1 MLDVSEQQ
9 VCDACSC
16 ARFVSLVT
24 AKGPFDSIATLLDA
38 CRFVWWHEVSTRQGS
53 TKLIFLGPSI
63 PYAHAIQLVHT
74 ILYQARVTDWLE
86 AFAAHPRIGDIDSLK
101 AKYSN
106 FAKMSQSEQATAS
119 SASGDVLQVPHH
131 PTCLFCE
138 SCQASMCGPTTP
150 HEQELK
156 GNNICTGIEGI
167 Q

>member
-1 MLDVSEQQ
+1 MPIHIRL
-9 VCDACSC
+9 CN
-16 ARFVSLVT
+16 
-24 AKGPFDSIATLLDA
+24 
-38 CRFVWWHEVSTRQGS
+38 
-53 TKLIFLGPSI
+53 
-63 PYAHAIQLVHT
+63 AHAIQLVHT
-74 ILYQARVTDWLE
+74 VLYQARVTDWLE

-119 SASGDVLQVPHH
+119 SASGDILQVPHH

-138 SCQASMCGPTTP
+138 SCQASMGGPTTL

-156 GNNICTGIEGI
+156 GNNIRTGIEGI